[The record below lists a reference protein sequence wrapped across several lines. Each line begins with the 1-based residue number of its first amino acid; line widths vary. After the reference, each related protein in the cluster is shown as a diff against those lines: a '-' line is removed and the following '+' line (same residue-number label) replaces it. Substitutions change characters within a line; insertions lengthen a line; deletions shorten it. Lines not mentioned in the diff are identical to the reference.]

1 MGWFARRRIDACARQ
16 AGKQQFTVQ
25 YMHARGSSSS
35 SQRNGPRGLILGVF
49 YSKQESCCCCMYWHW
64 GVIWKRRPR
73 HEKLKRPAH
82 HSGRWLAARRAITG
96 GSQAAGPPG
105 LGQDWTL
112 MRDGFSEA
120 VGNIHSSFPELT
132 FLFSTV
138 MSAASCVVSLARP
151 AVGLAVLWCAS
162 LEKMYVLFVFLQRCG
177 GRSRK
182 EIKKKEKAKAS
193 WCFSRREHEKKGAT
207 QMHMGAERENEAPAA
222 VWLRVRHDRFVRPRR
237 AYMYMMH
244 GEGDSTRR
252 DSESEA
258 EQATCRGERHT
269 WAAGSRQY
277 EAPWQIG

>member
-1 MGWFARRRIDACARQ
+1 MGWFARRRNDACARQ
-16 AGKQQFTVQ
+16 AGRQQFTVQ

-151 AVGLAVLWCAS
+151 AVGLAVLCCRVG
-162 LEKMYVLFVFLQRCG
+162 VLRWRKCTSCSFFCNG
-177 GRSRK
+177 AAAEAGRRLRR
-182 EIKKKEKAKAS
+182 KKKQRHRGVFHDAS
-193 WCFSRREHEKKGAT
+193 MRKKG
-207 QMHMGAERENEAPAA
+207 
-222 VWLRVRHDRFVRPRR
+222 RR
-237 AYMYMMH
+237 RCTW
-244 GEGDSTRR
+244 GRRGKTRR
-252 DSESEA
+252 LRRSG
-258 EQATCRGERHT
+258 C
-269 WAAGSRQY
+269 GSGTIVLCDQDGR
-277 EAPWQIG
+277 ICT